1 MFSRVTHYVEES
13 VAYLFYFAIENTIPI
28 DFLRDLI
35 VPPWEPSI
43 WLNQM
48 TLLNHYDGIN

>member
-48 TLLNHYDGIN
+48 TLLNH